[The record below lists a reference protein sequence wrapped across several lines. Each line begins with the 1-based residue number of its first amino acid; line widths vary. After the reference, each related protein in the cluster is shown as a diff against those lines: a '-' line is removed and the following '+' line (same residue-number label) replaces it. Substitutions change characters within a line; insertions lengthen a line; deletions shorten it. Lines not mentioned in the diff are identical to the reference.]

1 MSCLD
6 EDLIP
11 VLIRAA
17 LYRLNALTPRSDQK
31 ETSPSNINRFLSK
44 KVMRRS
50 SSINEGFLFD
60 SAPNP

>member
-6 EDLIP
+6 EDLIT

-17 LYRLNALTPRSDQK
+17 LYRLNALTLRSDQK

-44 KVMRRS
+44 KSEEKNNFYQLRV
-50 SSINEGFLFD
+50 FV
-60 SAPNP
+60 